1 MPVKGGLSTTTDQT
15 ISRNTRPENPAGD
28 DVAPVPTIPDPEP
41 FQRQKHRHMPISAN
55 IESFNHLDCIVIS
68 DNSETPDLLVVLCH
82 GFGAPGDDL
91 ADFGPWLM
99 QNSPQLRS
107 RCRFVFPAAP
117 LDLAHYGMP
126 GARAWWP
133 INMAMLAKL
142 NETQDFSQ
150 LTAMTPPGMRDA
162 AEQLHTAIS
171 QMQQRWNVPN
181 NRCIIGGFSQGAMVT
196 TCVTLRFQFQPALLA
211 ILSGTLL
218 EKNDWTHLAK
228 SHPGCHVLQSHG
240 TQDTILPIT
249 PALELR
255 ELLQSS
261 GFTVDFVQFNGPHTI
276 PNNVLQRLQQ
286 QLETLIAESTHDG
299 N

>member
-1 MPVKGGLSTTTDQT
+1 
-15 ISRNTRPENPAGD
+15 
-28 DVAPVPTIPDPEP
+28 
-41 FQRQKHRHMPISAN
+41 MPISASV
-55 IESFNHLDCIVIS
+55 ESFNQLDCIVIS
-68 DNSETPDLLVVLCH
+68 DASETPDLLVVLCH

-99 QNSPQLRS
+99 QNSPLLAA

-117 LDLAHYGMP
+117 LDLARYGMP

-150 LTAMTPPGMRDA
+150 LTEMTPPGMHTA
-162 AEQLHTAIS
+162 AEQLHTAIN
-171 QMQQRWNVPN
+171 QMQQRWQVPH

-196 TCVTLRFQFQPALLA
+196 TCITLRHQFQPALLA
-211 ILSGTLL
+211 ILSGTML
-218 EKNDWTHLAK
+218 EKSDWTRLAK
-228 SHPGCHVLQSHG
+228 SHPGCPVLQSHG
-240 TQDTILPIT
+240 TQDTILPIS

-255 ELLQSS
+255 DLLHSNR
-261 GFTVDFVQFNGPHTI
+261 FTVDFIQFTGPHTI
-276 PNNVLQRLQQ
+276 PTHVLQRLQKH
-286 QLETLIAESTHDG
+286 LEDLSRQDANRSPSRTTE